1 MIFDRLITALFVAI
15 LGAVWFLTRFS
26 EISTTHK
33 IIAYDILGRR
43 IHLEGLRTT
52 FDTRAAATSFAK
64 HYGKRFPQY
73 QFCLESSMPQVK
85 RRFLMLAHK

>member
-15 LGAVWFLTRFS
+15 LGTAWFLTRFS

-33 IIAYDILGRR
+33 IVVYDILGRR
-43 IHLEGLRTT
+43 IRLDGLRTT
-52 FDTRAAATSFAK
+52 FDTRTAATSFAK
-64 HYGKRFPQY
+64 HYSKIFPQY

-85 RRFLMLAHK
+85 RRFLMLVHK